1 MGPKGLYS
9 QQGEGRFTSILHS
22 LLAGVRALESRHAGA
37 GVGVGAGAGADAGAG
52 AGAGSFFYC
61 IALVIS
67 LSHFPGFVF
76 V

>member
-1 MGPKGLYS
+1 MLQAPSTQHLAP
-9 QQGEGRFTSILHS
+9 TST
-22 LLAGVRALESRHAGA
+22 AGTAAHHAGA

-61 IALVIS
+61 IARVIS